1 MSFSESGLEFAK
13 TYAKLTAL
21 QMSQELFES
30 EASNFDAVLVRF
42 NTYVNKSAM
51 KGDRLKAIL
60 SPTTGIDHIDMEYA
74 KSKRIKVYHLRDQK
88 KFLKTISSTA
98 ELTVGLMLSMY
109 RNIPNA
115 VSSVAEGNWSAA
127 LFRGKELSGKVFGI
141 IGCGRL
147 GSKVAKVAV
156 ALGMKVMAYDPYKT
170 KLPAGVVRISSLDS
184 LLAVSDII
192 SLHIPLNAKTTH
204 LIGSREISLMKS
216 GALIINTSRGSV
228 IDSMPLLEALKAKN
242 ISAALDVVEYENEVL
257 AGNRNLLID
266 YARKNSNL
274 IITPHMGGTTYEGI
288 QKTDENILNRYFRD
302 QGLIQ

>member
-1 MSFSESGLEFAK
+1 MSFSESALEFAK
-13 TYAKLTAL
+13 TYTQLTAL

-60 SPTTGIDHIDMEYA
+60 SPTTGIDHIDMDYA
-74 KSKRIKVYHLRDQK
+74 KSRRIKVYHLRDQK
-88 KFLKTISSTA
+88 KLLKTVSSTA
-98 ELTVGLMLSMY
+98 ELTIGLMLSMY
-109 RNIPNA
+109 RNIPYA

-156 ALGMKVMAYDPYKT
+156 ALGMKVMGYDPYKT
-170 KLPAGVVRISSLDS
+170 KLPAGVVRVSTLDS

-192 SLHIPLNAKTTH
+192 SLHIPLNAKTIH

-257 AGNRNLLID
+257 AGNRNILID